1 MRARGGTEAV
11 RNVGWIGLA
20 ENRGPGPGSQPGKKV
35 AGFWPVRNHTKTL
48 YLFTYKLEAGASS
61 GRAGAMGGTT
71 GHAPGHA
78 TGSGAC
84 KLLL

>member
-1 MRARGGTEAV
+1 MGARGGTEAV

-48 YLFTYKLEAGASS
+48 YLHKCLANSSTYLIVIKISE
-61 GRAGAMGGTT
+61 MIDV
-71 GHAPGHA
+71 PFFYYI
-78 TGSGAC
+78 
-84 KLLL
+84 KLL